1 MSVIAITYQLALP
14 TSPVP
19 TNTDINLTY
28 PAVGFAASPTSK
40 AAQTHDWGARQWR
53 AMVTLPPML
62 RASADLWLVFFSLLH
77 GPVGSFLMG
86 DWDRRTA
93 RGTIA
98 GTVLVKGASQTGN
111 GVAVDGATPATTILK
126 GDHIQIENRLYRVAA
141 DLTFDGSGEGTIQVE
156 PDLRSA
162 PADNAVVTYSS
173 PKGLWRLPAGFQP
186 PSPSDFNGVHSLSF
200 NAEEYL

>member
-1 MSVIAITYQLALP
+1 MSTIAISYPLALP

-19 TNTDINLTY
+19 VSTDINLDY
-28 PAVGFAASPTSK
+28 AVGIATAPHSF
-40 AAQTHDWGARQWR
+40 AAQTQDWQGRMWR
-53 AMVTLPPML
+53 ARVTLPAML
-62 RASADLWLVFFSLLH
+62 RATADSWLVFFSLLR
-77 GPVGSFLMG
+77 GQKGSFLMG

-111 GVAVDGATPATTILK
+111 GVAVDGATPSTTLLK
-126 GDHIQIENRLYRVAA
+126 GDHIQIENRLYRVCA

-173 PKGLWRLPAGFQP
+173 PKGLWRLAQNFVA
-186 PSPSDFNGVHSLSF
+186 SPSDFNGVHTLAF
-200 NAEEYL
+200 DAIEYL